1 MKKQTLKTIAAGT
14 TAAVALATTLM
25 VSAPVDN
32 PTEQQPTDETA
43 VSDSV
48 ENTDNTTVNT
58 EEPEDETQKEEK
70 QIETAETTEQPNTVT
85 EEHATPEQTDY
96 SDYTTEIA
104 YSLDTS
110 NQYSTRMIIDVPDE
124 LQIDVVEL
132 CLENVVVDT
141 ALIPTQCDFESIP
154 LLFTDLNT
162 LHLKLYR
169 YGEPIGEAI
178 FKDGKCVTNV
188 KAVQNDAEIKEN

>member
-48 ENTDNTTVNT
+48 EITDSQATDG
-58 EEPEDETQKEEK
+58 EESEDAAEKEK
-70 QIETAETTEQPNTVT
+70 QAETAETAETPSNVT
-85 EEHATPEQTDY
+85 EEHAAPEQTDY

-162 LHLKLYR
+162 LKIKLYR

>member
-1 MKKQTLKTIAAGT
+1 MKKQSLKNIAAGT

-32 PTEQQPTDETA
+32 STEKQSADETT
-43 VSDSV
+43 VSDSL
-48 ENTDNTTVNT
+48 EITDSKTT
-58 EEPEDETQKEEK
+58 DAEEK
-70 QIETAETTEQPNTVT
+70 EDAAPEEKKQAEAAETTEQPNTVT
-85 EEHATPEQTDY
+85 EEHATPEQIDY

-124 LQIDVVEL
+124 LQIDIVEL

-162 LHLKLYR
+162 LKLKLYR

>member
-48 ENTDNTTVNT
+48 EITDSQAT
-58 EEPEDETQKEEK
+58 EGEESEDAAEK
-70 QIETAETTEQPNTVT
+70 GKQAETAEKVETPSNVT

-104 YSLDTS
+104 YSFDTS

-162 LHLKLYR
+162 LKLKLYR